1 MGNENVAARTLR
13 SATDE
18 TADAVKSAARD
29 TAGMATEK
37 AARTLRSAT
46 DETAKAVKSA
56 ARDTAGA
63 TADAARETADR
74 STETVKKLTEQ
85 SSREFGRLVDSS
97 AQASQAA
104 ANIARETAD
113 RSTETVKKLTER
125 TSREF
130 GQLLDSSAQTSQDAA
145 RHFSRNFDVLF
156 SVGTVVASSYQS
168 FFSEWS
174 KYAQQATKR
183 NAEALNEVFKVR
195 TARDLLNV
203 QGSYLKE
210 SVQGLLSA
218 SARVSELS
226 ARTATEAVDKLNA
239 RS

>member
-1 MGNENVAARTLR
+1 MGNENVTARTIR

-18 TADAVKSAARD
+18 TADAVKSATRD
-29 TAGMATEK
+29 TAGGATEK

-46 DETAKAVKSA
+46 DEIADAVKST

-74 STETVKKLTEQ
+74 SAETMKKLTEQ
-85 SSREFGRLVDSS
+85 SSREFGRLLDDS
-97 AQASQAA
+97 AQASQ
-104 ANIARETAD
+104 D
-113 RSTETVKKLTER
+113 TV
-125 TSREF
+125 
-130 GQLLDSSAQTSQDAA
+130 
-145 RHFSRNFDVLF
+145 RHFRRNFDVLF
-156 SVGTVVASSYQS
+156 SVGTVVASGYQS

-195 TARDLLNV
+195 NARDLLNV

-239 RS
+239 GS